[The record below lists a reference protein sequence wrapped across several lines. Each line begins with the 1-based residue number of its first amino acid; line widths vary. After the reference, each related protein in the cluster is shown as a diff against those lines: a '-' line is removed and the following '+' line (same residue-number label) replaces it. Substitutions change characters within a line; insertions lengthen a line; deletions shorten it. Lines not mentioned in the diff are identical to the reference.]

1 MLKILLKK
9 YFWFGFWDTF
19 IKSKNILIMKRI
31 FLFLAVAASGL
42 FVSCEGDRG
51 PAGPAS
57 EVFEVNTTFTAAND
71 FAQTYAL
78 NPEIFTSDNLLVYE
92 LVNTNDNID
101 TWALLPQ
108 VYYFPQGQAQY
119 NFNYSFDQFT
129 ILTDADFDMTLL
141 PASFTNNKV
150 FRVVIVPGYFS
161 KGTAPVVDY
170 KDYDAVIKAFNIDD
184 SHVTKLNPVAKKK

>member
-1 MLKILLKK
+1 
-9 YFWFGFWDTF
+9 
-19 IKSKNILIMKRI
+19 MKRI
-31 FLFLAVAASGL
+31 ILFLAVAASGL

-57 EVFEVNTTFTAAND
+57 EVFEVNATFSAANN

-78 NPEIFTSDNLLVYE
+78 NPEIYTSDNLLVYE
-92 LVNTNDNID
+92 LVNTNDGID

-108 VYYFPQGQAQY
+108 VYYFADGQAQY

-161 KGTAPVVDY
+161 KGVAPVDY
-170 KDYDAVIKAFNIDD
+170 SDYDAVIKTFKIDD
-184 SHVTKLNPVAKKK
+184 SHVTKLNPVAKK

>member
-1 MLKILLKK
+1 
-9 YFWFGFWDTF
+9 
-19 IKSKNILIMKRI
+19 MKRI
-31 FLFLAVAASGL
+31 ILFLAVAASGL

-51 PAGPAS
+51 PAGPSS
-57 EVFEVNTTFTAAND
+57 EVFEVNTTFTAANG
-71 FAQTYAL
+71 FAQTYTL
-78 NPEIFTSDNLLVYE
+78 NPEIYTSDNLLVYE

-108 VYYFPQGQAQY
+108 VYYFDNGQAQY

-129 ILTDADFDMTLL
+129 ILTDADFDMNTL
-141 PASFTNNKV
+141 PASFTNNKI

-161 KGTAPVVDY
+161 NKGTSAVDF

-184 SHVTKLNPVAKKK
+184 SHVRKLNPVTKKK